1 MPNYLTEG
9 KQHSSVE
16 ANQSRLVTKTRW
28 VVESINGLIK
38 RWLYFNNIVENVNI
52 PNLEEDF
59 KIICAIIN
67 KYRPPRVKDQL
78 GDRELAIEMLKR
90 VKLNNELKN
99 KVQKFQRKSK
109 KNQTV
114 DFESLNFPILTED
127 YIRKL
132 AFGIYQLK
140 QAQSYTREHLN
151 SEGLYEFEFVPEE
164 KNLVKVKLNSR
175 HLSSTI
181 YTIFIEFDKN
191 DSKEPIKSW
200 CCDCKSGL
208 RTVGCCAHVASVMWY
223 LGVVKN
229 KTNLIKPIFS
239 TYLPT
244 FCKNARQYINF
255 FTLCIFFFN
264 LILFLIKFTKK
275 FIQKSK
281 HNYKK

>member
-9 KQHSSVE
+9 KQPSSVE

-38 RWLYFNNIVENVNI
+38 RWLYFNNIVENVNV

-99 KVQKFQRKSK
+99 KVQKYQRKSK

-140 QAQSYTREHLN
+140 QAQSYTREH

-191 DSKEPIKSW
+191 DSKEHIKSW

-223 LGVVKN
+223 LGVAKN
-229 KTNLIKPIFS
+229 KTNLIKLIFS
-239 TYLPT
+239 TYLTT
-244 FCKNARQYINF
+244 FCKNARQ
-255 FTLCIFFFN
+255 
-264 LILFLIKFTKK
+264 
-275 FIQKSK
+275 
-281 HNYKK
+281 